1 VDIDIS
7 NNKDLYS
14 SKVSK
19 FEKRDDM
26 RLESLDRVL
35 EFKEVK
41 NEGQYIVHRQRPVGY
56 EKMMLQF
63 LGKCAGCGE
72 LFSITVSDENAGITE
87 CECKAKYFIDE
98 GKLYRVK

>member
-1 VDIDIS
+1 MDINIS
-7 NNKDLYS
+7 NDKDIYS

-19 FEKRDDM
+19 FEKSDDM
-26 RLESLDRVL
+26 KLECLDRVL

-41 NEGQYIVHRQRPVGY
+41 KDGQYIVNRQRPAGY
-56 EKMMLQF
+56 EKMMIQF

-72 LFSITVSDENAGITE
+72 LFSITVSDENAGITA